1 MSAFEVVGAFLIIRT
16 LESCLPP
23 PLYAPATEHV
33 RDKWQ
38 IPSSLYFLQCNN
50 ICSALSVIL
59 TNIFSKI
66 LHSKHSS
73 DWLFPNKNYILFNP
87 VWSNLVK
94 TDSPLLFFRFTP
106 LIDFCT
112 LQYFLLLL
120 SVFHISFHFFIISF
134 LIIALVSPLPKGIFV
149 TSLILVDFVA
159 ILFAFSFPLIF
170 TWAGTQQNITSIGSL
185 NNLNRLWLISSI
197 KSPLLDF
204 IFWILYRTATE
215 STQHTNGF
223 ISSTH
228 CNPTII
234 AIIIIAII
242 AI

>member
-16 LESCLPP
+16 LESRLPP
-23 PLYAPATEHV
+23 PLYAPATKHV

-59 TNIFSKI
+59 TNIFSTI

-73 DWLFPNKNYILFNP
+73 DWLFPNKNYVLFNP
-87 VWSNLVK
+87 VWSNLSLVK
-94 TDSPLLFFRFTP
+94 TDSPLLFFLFTP
-106 LIDFCT
+106 CALIDFCT
-112 LQYFLLLL
+112 LQYFLQLL
-120 SVFHISFHFFIISF
+120 SVFHISFHFLIISF
-134 LIIALVSPLPKGIFV
+134 LIIALVSPLPKGICV

-185 NNLNRLWLISSI
+185 NNLNGLWWISSI

-204 IFWILYRTATE
+204 IFWILNRTATE

-234 AIIIIAII
+234 AIISAI
-242 AI
+242 